1 MMSRFGKTVAKG
13 KPTYTRA
20 MAELD
25 ATIRMM
31 DKAMAAANLQADGTK
46 PAAQTTTVSSS
57 SGWFDYLAVA
67 ALGLAVVGAVIF
79 VFKRNAR

>member
-1 MMSRFGKTVAKG
+1 MPGIVGLLTRM
-13 KPTYTRA
+13 PRA

-31 DKAMAAANLQADGTK
+31 DKAIAATPAGAAAQVQQSTVGS
-46 PAAQTTTVSSS
+46 TTP
-57 SGWFDYLAVA
+57 WFDYLAVA
-67 ALGLAVVGAVIF
+67 ALGLAVVGAVVF